1 MKKHVFLTGFM
12 GAGKSRIGRALAAE
26 WNWPF
31 YDTDALIERE
41 TGRTIMQLF
50 EEKGE
55 SFFRQKEAQ
64 IIGRISAEA
73 YPAVISL
80 GGGAL
85 MQKQNFKIIGESG
98 LLIYIKSA
106 PEKILERVKHS
117 DKRPLLK
124 VEKDASFN
132 NRLLNKIIKMLEQR
146 EPVYARAD
154 VVYLRDGLEPE
165 QIVPELSGLIR
176 QKWEEENEND

>member
-1 MKKHVFLTGFM
+1 M
-12 GAGKSRIGRALAAE
+12 GAGKSRIGRTLAAE
-26 WNWPF
+26 WDWPF
-31 YDTDALIERE
+31 YDTDVLIEEE
-41 TGRTIMQLF
+41 TGQTIMELF

-55 SFFRQKEAQ
+55 SFFRQKEAE
-64 IIGRISAEA
+64 IIKRISFEA

-85 MQKQNFKIIGESG
+85 MQKSSYDIIREDG

-106 PEKILERVKHS
+106 PEKILERVEHS

-124 VEKDASFN
+124 MEKDQQFK
-132 NRLLNKIIKMLEQR
+132 NRLLKKIREMLKQR

-154 VVYLRDGLEPE
+154 IVYLRDGLEPE
-165 QIVPELSGLIR
+165 QIVHELNGLIR
-176 QKWEEENEND
+176 QKWEEINEND